1 MTDLIG
7 SRFLLA
13 NMNAE
18 SFLVPAGA
26 SRIKVAAGRIRRHS
40 N

>member
-7 SRFLLA
+7 SRFLLT

-18 SFLVPAGA
+18 SLLVPAGG
-26 SRIKVAAGRIRRHS
+26 SRIKDATGRIRRHS